1 MVDVFHVFGVLD
13 VLQTYFRCSP
23 IQDGRIPQFVKPCG
37 QDDMLSEVI
46 WLVGHNFDLRVQI
59 GELNCFLQ
67 TLNKEIHLERGK
79 NGCPVENVLQYGKRC
94 DKEQVLA

>member
-67 TLNKEIHLERGK
+67 TLNKE
-79 NGCPVENVLQYGKRC
+79 
-94 DKEQVLA
+94 AS